1 MNKRF
6 SGCHPLG
13 TLHIMYFTSMPVV
26 FSLSCTALHSHT
38 PMDGLTTEVDIK
50 YRSVIAL
57 KNKQDAIIS
66 SILFTIFIKTSINEA
81 VSI

>member
-1 MNKRF
+1 MHSSINSTQSYKKISKKYGNDKLFGRMNKRF

-26 FSLSCTALHSHT
+26 FPLSCTALHSHT

-50 YRSVIAL
+50 FRSVIA
-57 KNKQDAIIS
+57 
-66 SILFTIFIKTSINEA
+66 
-81 VSI
+81 